1 MRGRPPMSS
10 DSKPSDS
17 TIVAHDGAFPYGA
30 VVPPIV
36 QTSLFTFESYQDLVG
51 CFRGEND
58 LPIYSRGYNPTVREF
73 EKKLAALEDTDDAR
87 ALSSGMA
94 AISSAVLS
102 QVRSGERILCVRNVY
117 PDAYRLFVGLLPR
130 FGIAVDFVDGRD
142 LNAVAAALPGC
153 RLFYIE
159 SPTSWVFETLDL
171 ESLAEM
177 ARAQGVVTVVDNS
190 WATPIF
196 QKPCTHGIDMV
207 VHSASKFIGGH
218 SDTIAGVIA
227 GRQDIIDAVN
237 AYVAPYLGGKLAPF
251 EAWLLIRGLRT
262 LPIRMAQHDR
272 NCRAIAERLRDHLCA
287 ARIYHPGLEGRG
299 QQTLTGCSS
308 LMAFEAT
315 DSVDVPKF
323 CDSLKMF
330 KLGVSW
336 GGHESLAVPAMA
348 ALEQQ
353 GGPNSAQAFG
363 VPPQLVRLH
372 VGLED
377 VDDLWGDLSQALTQ
391 GGSQ

>member
-1 MRGRPPMSS
+1 MADSS
-10 DSKPSDS
+10 ARSDA
-17 TIVAHDGAFPYGA
+17 TIVAHDETFAHGA

-36 QTSLFTFESYQDLVG
+36 QTSLFAFETYQDLLG

-73 EKKLAALEDTDDAR
+73 EQKIAALENTDDAR

-102 QVRSGERILCVRNVY
+102 QVRTGERILCVRNVY
-117 PDAYRLFVGLLPR
+117 PDAYRFFLSLLPR
-130 FGIAVDFVDGRD
+130 FGIGVDFVDGCD
-142 LNAVAAALPGC
+142 LDAVAAALPGH
-153 RLFYIE
+153 RLLYLE

-171 ESLAEM
+171 ESLAEI
-177 ARAQGVVTVVDNS
+177 ARAADVVTVVDNS

-196 QKPCTHGIDMV
+196 QKPCSHGIDMV

-218 SDTIAGVIA
+218 SDTVAGVIA
-227 GRQDIIDAVN
+227 GRQDKVDAVN
-237 AYVAPYLGGKLAPF
+237 GFVAPYLGGKLAPF

-262 LPIRMAQHDR
+262 LPIRMAQHEKNAR
-272 NCRAIAERLRDHLCA
+272 VIASYLHDHRDVT
-287 ARIYHPGLEGRG
+287 RVYHPGLEGRG
-299 QQTLTGCSS
+299 QQTLKGCSS
-308 LMAFEAT
+308 LMAFEAGAHI
-315 DSVDVPKF
+315 DIPKF
-323 CDSLKMF
+323 CDTLKIF
-330 KLGVSW
+330 KIGVSW
-336 GGHESLAVPAMA
+336 GGHESLVLPAMA

-363 VPPQLVRLH
+363 VPPRLVRLH

-377 VDDLWGDLSQALTQ
+377 VDDLWADLSQALDQ
-391 GGSQ
+391 GSNR

>member
-1 MRGRPPMSS
+1 MRNDAKKS
-10 DSKPSDS
+10 DA
-17 TIVAHDGAFPYGA
+17 TIVAHDETFAYGA
-30 VVPPIV
+30 IVPPIV
-36 QTSLFTFESYQDLVG
+36 QTSLFAFENYQDLLG

-117 PDAYRLFVGLLPR
+117 PDAYRLFLSLLPR
-130 FGIAVDFVDGRD
+130 FGISVDFVDGQD
-142 LNAVAAALPGC
+142 LSAVAAALPGT
-153 RLFYIE
+153 RLLYLE

-171 ESLAEM
+171 ASLAEM
-177 ARAQGVVTVVDNS
+177 ARAEGAVTIVDNS

-218 SDTIAGVIA
+218 SDTVAGVIA
-227 GRQDIIDAVN
+227 GKQDKIDAVN
-237 AYVAPYLGGKLAPF
+237 AHVAPYLGGKLAPF

-262 LPIRMAQHDR
+262 LPIRMAQHDLSSR
-272 NCRAIAERLRDHLCA
+272 IIGARLRDHPGVT
-287 ARIYHPGLEGRG
+287 RVYHPGLEGRG
-299 QQTLTGCSS
+299 QLTLRGCSS
-308 LMAFEAT
+308 LMAFEASERI
-315 DSVDVPKF
+315 DIPKF
-323 CDSLKMF
+323 CDSLNMF

-336 GGHESLAVPAMA
+336 GGHESLVVPAMA

-363 VPPQLVRLH
+363 VPAQLVRLH

-377 VDDLWGDLSQALTQ
+377 VDDLWEDLSQALAE
-391 GGSQ
+391 GGRQ